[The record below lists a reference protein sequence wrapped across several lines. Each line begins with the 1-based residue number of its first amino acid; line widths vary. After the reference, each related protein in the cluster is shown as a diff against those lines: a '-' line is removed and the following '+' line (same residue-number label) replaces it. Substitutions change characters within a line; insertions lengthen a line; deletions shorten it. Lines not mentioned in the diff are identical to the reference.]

1 VTCGLGMECP
11 IVILF
16 GSVSQKSNKRLMAET
31 IKGETKR
38 EGQRKAQ
45 RRIAHRIQKRERA
58 SLSCGKKLS
67 HPQPF

>member
-1 VTCGLGMECP
+1 MECP

-45 RRIAHRIQKRERA
+45 RHVARRIQKKGE
-58 SLSCGKKLS
+58 S
-67 HPQPF
+67 